1 LTVPTLVLKSIFRYS
16 LLMFE
21 TVVVGADESPTAAEA
36 VQQAI
41 DLVKLT
47 GGKLHIVS
55 AYAHQQLITGGEFAN
70 SISSADLAQ
79 SLLDDL
85 ASRARLAGVE
95 VTAHGKVGSPADVI
109 CEVAAEVD
117 ADLII
122 VGNKGMKGARRVL
135 GSVPNSVAHQASCS
149 VLIAATT

>member
-1 LTVPTLVLKSIFRYS
+1 
-16 LLMFE
+16 MFQ
-21 TVVVGADESPTAAEA
+21 TVVVGADESPTASEA
-36 VQQAI
+36 VRQAI
-41 DLVKLT
+41 ELVKLT
-47 GGKLHIVS
+47 GGKLHIVT
-55 AYAHQQLITGGEFAN
+55 AYGHQQLSAGGEGEFAK
-70 SISSADLAQ
+70 SVSTSELAQ

-95 VTAHGKVGSPADVI
+95 VTVHGKAGSPANLI
-109 CEVAAEVD
+109 CDVAAEVD

-135 GSVPNSVAHQASCS
+135 GSVPNSVAHQAPCS

>member
-1 LTVPTLVLKSIFRYS
+1 
-16 LLMFE
+16 MFQM
-21 TVVVGADESPTAAEA
+21 VVVGADESPTAAEA
-36 VQQAI
+36 VRQAI
-41 DLVKLT
+41 ELVKLT

-55 AYAHQQLITGGEFAN
+55 AYAHQQLTSAGDNAKSITTSE
-70 SISSADLAQ
+70 LAEG
-79 SLLDDL
+79 LLDDL
-85 ASRARLAGVE
+85 ASRARVAGAD
-95 VTAHGKVGSPADVI
+95 VTAHGKPGSPADVI
-109 CEVAAEVD
+109 CAVAAEVE